1 MGIEDN
7 LSKIIQDPDHPDH
20 RELVAIFDGMKP
32 GDIDAAV
39 GLFVAREANE
49 SFADWCDY
57 IESNPPTPL
66 AIAALIDISQ
76 MLGLGDY
83 FSARAS
89 NAAHVRHN
97 QEKNHYPDSK
107 IELLAR
113 WAGGQYSSR
122 NACARKLCGELNLS
136 EHTARDWLK
145 GSPDP
150 TTKK

>member
-20 RELVAIFDGMKP
+20 RELVAILGCMKP

-39 GLFVAREANE
+39 GLFVAREENK

-57 IESNPPTPL
+57 LESNPPTPL

-83 FSARAS
+83 FSARARK
-89 NAAHVRHN
+89 AAHARYN
-97 QEKNHYPDSK
+97 QKNGYADRK
-107 IELLAR
+107 NELLAR
-113 WAGGQYSSR
+113 WAGGGYSSR
-122 NACARKLCGELNLS
+122 NACAVELHEEFNIS
-136 EHTARDWLK
+136 EDTARDWLK
-145 GSPDP
+145 GSPVP